1 MFFPQLIKNIQT
13 GDKVLEIGPGAGPH
27 PRSDVFLELKLDSE
41 EEYVKQFGQDKK
53 LQTEKEIVFY
63 DGTKFPFTD
72 KQFDYVI
79 CSHVLE
85 HVPDVEYFL
94 SEVFRVS
101 RKGYFEYPLITYEYL
116 FNFDVHFNFLKW
128 DGKKLVYKKKS
139 TTHLNEFRPV
149 QHFFLETLQKEYDT
163 YFKKIPHFFIEGFE
177 WENSF
182 PVSITNDMNE
192 LVVHDIEI
200 PVLKP
205 KLADEFGFGELVK
218 AMFKKIIR

>member
-128 DGKKLVYKKKS
+128 DGKKLVYKKKE
-139 TTHLNEFRPV
+139 H
-149 QHFFLETLQKEYDT
+149 YA
-163 YFKKIPHFFIEGFE
+163 FE
-177 WENSF
+177 
-182 PVSITNDMNE
+182 
-192 LVVHDIEI
+192 
-200 PVLKP
+200 
-205 KLADEFGFGELVK
+205 
-218 AMFKKIIR
+218 